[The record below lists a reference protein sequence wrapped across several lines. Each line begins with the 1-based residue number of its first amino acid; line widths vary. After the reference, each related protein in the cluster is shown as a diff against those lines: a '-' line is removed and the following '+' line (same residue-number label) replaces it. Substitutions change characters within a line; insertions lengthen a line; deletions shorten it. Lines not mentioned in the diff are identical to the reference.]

1 MTVTI
6 ASSADAQAM
15 RCWSGA
21 WVEQRGSFASTS
33 VQFQLGRSADITW
46 MSMHSKISIEP
57 VLPTLYEQDYYS
69 DIEESEECSSS
80 VLSQQA
86 ELQSKGSKR

>member
-1 MTVTI
+1 
-6 ASSADAQAM
+6 
-15 RCWSGA
+15 
-21 WVEQRGSFASTS
+21 
-33 VQFQLGRSADITW
+33 